1 MKKRKSNSVF
11 IILIIII
18 LVLSIAL
25 AIYLVG
31 MRISS
36 GAKQRTLTGMHA
48 ELASRASSIE
58 EYFNKEEAS
67 LKLFSAHP
75 DIKRLLLDPYN
86 PELIDKVQEYNITY
100 FRYLAYW
107 EGLYVATP
115 QTKVLTHSDVNHV
128 GMVTRANK
136 GALQLVKSMEDAKG
150 LYNAGYIT
158 SPASGR
164 LLLSMYCP
172 VYNNGKIIGYVGGG
186 PYIEGLKQ
194 LMERISVSSSVKS
207 DFYIINLSANTFVY
221 NRFDNKLGADV
232 PEGPLYDTI
241 RYIKST
247 EAPDLGDYTYEDK
260 GEKYIVAYITLP
272 DYNWAVLNVFKES
285 ELFSFA
291 NNSAA
296 QAFKSVAI
304 VILIFCLVA
313 AFLLRKFSKERNA
326 KDVALSEAHKKSAF
340 LANMSHEIRTP
351 MNAVIGMSNILLNTE
366 LTDEQ
371 KEYVNSINY
380 AGSSLVSIVNDILD
394 YSKIDS
400 GNMSI
405 IPVEYS
411 TRKLFKN
418 VKMIIQN
425 RITSPNVSLIMDVDP
440 DMPKR
445 LYGDDIRVKQILI
458 NLLNNAVKFTEKG
471 YVKLLV
477 RITDRDEDTVNIDFI
492 VRDTGMGIKPE
503 DIGKLF
509 NSFSQVDTTRNREK
523 EGTGLGL
530 AICKMLADLM
540 GGKLTVE
547 SEYEKGTTFIFSLPQ
562 KIVDSSHM
570 DSIDID
576 TDDNNTIG
584 TYFTVPDLE
593 VLIVDD
599 NTTNLIVAKGLLKP
613 LQPKID
619 TAMSGKEAIGKAM
632 EKKYDIIFMDH
643 LMPEMDGI
651 ETIQQM
657 KELPVFDGYY
667 KTAKYVAL
675 TANAMNEARDAF
687 KDVEAENFITK
698 PIDLHKFVEMVRKL
712 SPPEKI
718 IQ

>member
-1 MKKRKSNSVF
+1 
-11 IILIIII
+11 
-18 LVLSIAL
+18 
-25 AIYLVG
+25 
-31 MRISS
+31 
-36 GAKQRTLTGMHA
+36 
-48 ELASRASSIE
+48 
-58 EYFNKEEAS
+58 
-67 LKLFSAHP
+67 
-75 DIKRLLLDPYN
+75 
-86 PELIDKVQEYNITY
+86 
-100 FRYLAYW
+100 
-107 EGLYVATP
+107 
-115 QTKVLTHSDVNHV
+115 
-128 GMVTRANK
+128 MVTRVTK
-136 GALQLVKSMEDAKG
+136 GALQLIKSLEDAHG

-158 SPASGR
+158 SPSSGR
-164 LLLSMYCP
+164 LLLSMYSP
-172 VYNNGKIIGYVGGG
+172 VYNDGKIIGYVGGG
-186 PYIEGLKQ
+186 PYVEGLKQ
-194 LMERISVSSSVKS
+194 LMERINNNASGDS
-207 DFYIINLSANTFVY
+207 DFYIINLKENTFVY
-221 NRFDNKLGADV
+221 NKFSNLFGTTV
-232 PEGPLYDTI
+232 PEGPLYDAI
-241 RYIKST
+241 RYIKSAST
-247 EAPDLGDYTYEDK
+247 SNQGDYTFEVYGDK
-260 GEKYIVAYITLP
+260 YLLAYTLLP
-272 DYNWAVLNVFKES
+272 NYNWAIINVYSEKE
-285 ELFSFA
+285 LYSFT
-291 NNSAA
+291 NSSAA
-296 QAFKSVAI
+296 KVFRVAGIAI
-304 VILIFCLVA
+304 VT
-313 AFLLRKFSKERNA
+313 FLLASLILSRMLRKERNA

-366 LTDEQ
+366 LTEEQ
-371 KEYVNSINY
+371 KKYVNSINY

-418 VKMIIQN
+418 VKMIIQS
-425 RITSPNVSLIMDVDP
+425 RITSPDVSLIVDVDP

-445 LYGDDIRVKQILI
+445 LFGDDIRVKQILI

-477 RITDRDEDTVNIDFI
+477 RIADRDEDTVNIDFI

-503 DIGKLF
+503 DMGKLF
-509 NSFSQVDTTRNREK
+509 TSFSQVDTTRNREK

-530 AICKMLADLM
+530 AICKMLANLM
-540 GGKLTVE
+540 GGKLMVE
-547 SEYEKGTTFIFSLPQ
+547 SEYGKGTTFIFSLPQ
-562 KIVDSSHM
+562 KIVDRSHM
-570 DSIDID
+570 ESIDSD
-576 TDDNNTIG
+576 TEDNSAVG

-593 VLIVDD
+593 ILIVDD

-619 TAMSGKEAIGKAM
+619 TALSGKEAIGKAM

-667 KTAKYVAL
+667 KTASYVAL

-687 KDVEAENFITK
+687 KDVKVENFITK